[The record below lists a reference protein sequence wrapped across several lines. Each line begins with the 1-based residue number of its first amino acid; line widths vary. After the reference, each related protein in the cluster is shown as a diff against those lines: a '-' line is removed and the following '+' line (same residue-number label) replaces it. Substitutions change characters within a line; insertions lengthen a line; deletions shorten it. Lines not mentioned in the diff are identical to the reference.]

1 MQKTHLIFLHGAL
14 GCQLHWHKISSHFEN
29 EYVVHTPDF
38 PGHGMSEIDAFDSTF
53 LNLTHWLGSYLKQH
67 QIERYGIIGYS
78 MGGYIGL
85 SHLVNANAENCQFL
99 ITLATKLNW
108 NQAIAAEENA
118 KLNLKQLAPILSKI
132 ETEHPNNTVEN
143 LLIQTQSILS
153 SIGENPLVASQF
165 SNNKTPIFMLL
176 GSKDKM
182 INEQEILAFQSGA
195 HAIQFQI
202 IDQQPH
208 LLERMDAMVIS
219 DCIQQILKTKIN

>member
-1 MQKTHLIFLHGAL
+1 MHKTHLIFLHGAL
-14 GCQLHWHKISSHFEN
+14 GCQLHWHNISTQFEN

-38 PGHGMSEIDAFDSTF
+38 PGHGRSETNAFEPTYLS
-53 LNLTHWLGSYLKQH
+53 LTDWLDSYLKQH
-67 QIERYGIIGYS
+67 QIAQYGIIGYS

-99 ITLATKLNW
+99 ITLATKLHW

-118 KLNLKQLAPILSKI
+118 KLNLQQLAPIIPKLAA
-132 ETEHPNNTVEN
+132 EHPNNAVDN
-143 LLIQTQSILS
+143 LLNQTQSILS
-153 SIGENPLVASQF
+153 SIGDKPLVASQYT
-165 SNNKTPIFMLL
+165 NNKTPIFMLL

-182 INEQEILAFQSGA
+182 ISEQEILAFQREA